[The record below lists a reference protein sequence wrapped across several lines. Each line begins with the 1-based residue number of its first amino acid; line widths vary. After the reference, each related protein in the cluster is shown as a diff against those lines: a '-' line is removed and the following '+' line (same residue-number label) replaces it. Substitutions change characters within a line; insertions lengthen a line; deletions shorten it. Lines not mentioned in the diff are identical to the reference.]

1 MRKEFLVW
9 ALLAPVFSLPAGAAQ
24 TEIAPATECRM
35 IPRHVPDPDVT
46 YRPGQDVVN
55 GQPVPPADL
64 EGAASP
70 LIVPQEFEIEIDAG
84 LNGVVSAPGHPAPLY
99 QPRAKIGR
107 VQVKDLEGD
116 PSLDLNGQPLYRTSP
131 GEASP
136 ECRP

>member
-35 IPRHVPDPDVT
+35 IPR
-46 YRPGQDVVN
+46 QDVVN

-116 PSLDLNGQPLYRTSP
+116 PSLDLNGQPLYRKSP